1 MIERVKGELLLK
13 TELREDDFNLFP
25 ESTSET
31 FPTVQ
36 LIQYAEI
43 S

>member
-1 MIERVKGELLLK
+1 MIERVKSELLLK
-13 TELREDDFNLFP
+13 TELHEDDFNLFP
-25 ESTSET
+25 ESLSEM
-31 FPTVQ
+31 FPAVQ